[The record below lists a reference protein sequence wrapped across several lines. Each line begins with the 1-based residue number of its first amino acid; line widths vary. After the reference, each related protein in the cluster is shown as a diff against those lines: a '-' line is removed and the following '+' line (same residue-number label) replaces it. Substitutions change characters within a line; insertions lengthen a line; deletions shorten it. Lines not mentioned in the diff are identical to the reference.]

1 MEIVVKRGLETGSP
15 GWCGRRARALRVVLP
30 FFALA
35 VLPFLFEG
43 VFLAHA
49 AKSGILAIDFNQT
62 FLPASQAL
70 ASGHSP
76 YPAYGYPPLVAFA
89 LVPLTFVPAP
99 DVVFTILVALCVPAA
114 LWLLDVRD
122 WRCYGAA
129 FLWMP
134 VFHGIQTANVTLPLL
149 LAAACLWHFRD
160 RPRPAAISAGLGV
173 AAKVIC
179 WPLVVWLAA
188 TRRTR
193 TAVGAAAVALLVTL
207 GLWSTIGFS
216 GLVDYPASANSL
228 QEKMAP
234 GSYTVKAVAMDAG
247 LPSGVGTALAIGLAV
262 AVLGFCVA
270 YGRRG
275 DDRRSFA
282 FAVLACVVASPI
294 VWLHSFALL
303 LAPVA
308 LFRPRFSALWL
319 LPVVLLAGSGTGNGA
334 PWQTALV
341 LGVMGFV
348 FWFSVVE
355 LPRYRSRWYPA
366 RSRLPEP
373 APSRGTQ
380 A

>member
-1 MEIVVKRGLETGSP
+1 MESVVKRSFETGSH
-15 GWCGRRARALRVVLP
+15 GWWERRVRALRVVLP
-30 FFALA
+30 VFALA

-49 AKSGILAIDFNQT
+49 ARSGILAIDFKQT

-99 DVVFTILVALCVPAA
+99 SVVFTILVALCVPAA

-122 WRCYGAA
+122 WRCFGAA
-129 FLWMP
+129 FLWAP

-149 LAAACLWHFRD
+149 LAAACCWHFRD
-160 RPRPAAISAGLGV
+160 RPRPAAISAGLGI
-173 AAKVIC
+173 AAKLIC
-179 WPLVVWLAA
+179 WPIAVWLAA
-188 TRRTR
+188 TRRSR
-193 TAVGAAAVALLVTL
+193 TAVGAVAVAVVVTF
-207 GLWSTIGFS
+207 GLWATIGFS
-216 GLVDYPASANSL
+216 GLLDYPSSTNGL

-234 GSYTVKAVAMDAG
+234 GSYTLKAVALDAG
-247 LPSGVGTALAIGLAV
+247 LPSVVGTALALGLAV
-262 AVLGFCVA
+262 AALVLCVA
-270 YGRRG
+270 YGRRR
-275 DDRRSFA
+275 DDRRSFS

-294 VWLHSFALL
+294 VWLHSFAFL

-348 FWFSVVE
+348 FCASVVRV
-355 LPRYRSRWYPA
+355 PWSRSSGYPT
-366 RSRLPEP
+366 RPHVPEP
-373 APSRGTQ
+373 APSAGARV
-380 A
+380 